1 MSAGPVGFICG
12 SGRLPIEAAES
23 ALAAGREVFLV
34 GLRGAADPE
43 IERFPHVWVRLGEV
57 GKLFKALDKA
67 GARDITLLGG
77 VQRPSIKDLGLDMTG
92 LIAMP
97 ELKRL
102 LSGGD
107 DNLLRGLVAFV
118 EGRGY
123 RVIGVHEAA
132 PGLLAPEG
140 IFGAHEADGASAEAV
155 SAAMGVLAALGPFD
169 VGQAAIALGPRVVA
183 IEAAEGTDGML
194 RRVARMVEKR
204 RLRRDG
210 RGGVLV
216 KLPKPGQDL
225 RIDLPAIGP
234 KTIELAIQAGLAG
247 VAVAAGGVL
256 IAEQARVIAMADEG
270 GLFLAGVP
278 QGAYAPS

>member
-1 MSAGPVGFICG
+1 MSSGPVGFICG
-12 SGRLPIEAAES
+12 SGRLPIEAAD
-23 ALAAGREVFLV
+23 AAIAAGRAVFLI

-43 IERFPHVWVRLGEV
+43 IERFPHTWVRLGEV
-57 GKLFKALDKA
+57 GKLFKALDGA
-67 GARDITLLGG
+67 GAREITLLGG
-77 VQRPSIKDLGLDMTG
+77 VQRPSIRDLGLDMTG
-92 LIAMP
+92 LVAMP

-107 DNLLRGLVAFV
+107 DKLLRGLVTFV
-118 EGRGY
+118 ESRGY

-132 PGLLAPEG
+132 PDLLAPEG
-140 IFGAHEADGASAEAV
+140 IFGAHEADAESAAGV
-155 SAAMGVLAALGPFD
+155 SAAMNVLAALGPFD
-169 VGQAAIALGPRVVA
+169 VGQAAVALGARVVA

-234 KTIELAIQAGLAG
+234 RTIELAIQAGLSA

-256 IAEQARVIAMADEG
+256 IAEKAKVVAMAVEG
-270 GLFLAGVP
+270 RLFVAGVP
-278 QGAYAPS
+278 QSAYAAS